1 MIRLELS
8 KRNDVALW
16 MKFASPLVAVAL
28 TLIAGS
34 IMFALMGRAPLPT
47 LHTYFISPISDAW
60 GLKELAMKATP
71 LILIS
76 VGLALCYQSNNWN
89 IGAEGQ
95 FVMGAVFG
103 GWVALATHGG
113 TNGPWV
119 LPTMMLA
126 GMLGGALLGLVP
138 AILKTRFGANE
149 ILTSLMLV
157 YVAEL
162 LLDWLVRGPWRDP
175 QGFNFPQSVMFE
187 PEAQVLKLFGDNRL
201 NIGFPIAVLVA
212 LAAAFLMA
220 RTLKGFE
227 IRLVGEAPR
236 AAAFAGFSDK
246 KLTWTVFAISGALAG
261 LAGIIEVA
269 GTIGQLQPSVSPGY
283 GFTAII
289 VAFLGRLNPI
299 GCLIAGLFLALT
311 FIGGEN
317 AQIMLRLPLDVTRV
331 FQGFLLFF
339 VLACD
344 AFLFYRVRIVRRP
357 GRAGAGSTGVAA

>member
-1 MIRLELS
+1 MIRLQLTRREH
-8 KRNDVALW
+8 VPLW
-16 MKFASPLVAVAL
+16 MKAASPLLAVLL
-28 TLIAGS
+28 TLAAGS
-34 IMFALMGRAPLPT
+34 VMFALMGLSPASA

-60 GLKELAMKATP
+60 GLKELAVKATP
-71 LILIS
+71 LVLIS

-95 FVMGAVFG
+95 FVMGAIFG
-103 GWVALATHGG
+103 GGVAIATHGVA
-113 TNGPWV
+113 NGPWV
-119 LPTMMLA
+119 LPAMLLA
-126 GMLGGALLGLVP
+126 GMVGGGLLGLVP
-138 AILKTRFGANE
+138 AVLKTRFGANE

-175 QGFNFPQSVMFE
+175 KGFNFPQSVMFE
-187 PEAQVLKLFGDNRL
+187 PEAQIIRILGDTRL
-201 NIGFPIAVLVA
+201 HIGAPLALIVA

-236 AAAFAGFSDK
+236 AAAFAGFSHK
-246 KLTWTVFAISGALAG
+246 RLTWTVFAISGALAG
-261 LAGIIEVA
+261 LAGVIEVA
-269 GTIGQLQPSVSPGY
+269 GSIGQLQPSISPGY

-344 AFLFYRVRIVRRP
+344 AFLFYRIRLLRP
-357 GRAGAGSTGVAA
+357 AKAQAA